1 MAAAFIFEL
10 IISFHCSVGS
20 SSGRCARAGALCG
33 SVAGAMANLKDRL
46 AIVFSKHTGPPQD
59 DELVAFGKKAQGR
72 NVP

>member
-1 MAAAFIFEL
+1 MLAR
-10 IISFHCSVGS
+10 S

-59 DELVAFGKKAQGR
+59 DELVAFGKKHKGKSAKDDIYQSDI
-72 NVP
+72 